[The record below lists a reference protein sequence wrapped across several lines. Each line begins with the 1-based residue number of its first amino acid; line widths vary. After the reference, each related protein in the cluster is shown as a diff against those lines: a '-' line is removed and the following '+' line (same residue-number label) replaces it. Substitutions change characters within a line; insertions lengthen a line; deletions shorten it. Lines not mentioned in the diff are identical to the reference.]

1 MKFNKK
7 IKFILIGSILTA
19 AIPFTAVSY
28 VYMKMI
34 KQFYMLSHLLK
45 KMVFLVKT
53 KVADQKN
60 TVLKEFEDKLYKSN
74 FLTYNFSSLIL
85 SFKVNNFTIDN
96 KHYAQKLQNIISLK
110 DDKLSKN
117 QENYD
122 NFKNIIKITSNGF
135 NNYVK
140 VQSKCK

>member
-19 AIPFTAVSY
+19 AIPFTAVFN

-45 KMVFLVKT
+45 KMVLVKT

-140 VQSKCK
+140 AQSKCK